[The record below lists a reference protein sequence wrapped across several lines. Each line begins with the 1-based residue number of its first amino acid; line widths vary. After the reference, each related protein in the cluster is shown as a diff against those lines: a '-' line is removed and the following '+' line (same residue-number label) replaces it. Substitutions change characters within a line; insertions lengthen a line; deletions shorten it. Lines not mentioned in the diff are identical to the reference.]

1 MGVFVSGVQQERRAR
16 SYWWLV
22 AVVLALFAVLA
33 GLAMLPRVINPFGER
48 EIDRS
53 QPVLLERIRD
63 LSRYHAARGE
73 FQVVIDLEK
82 DAPFLPAAVLGE
94 RTLFVAA
101 GSVDAYVD
109 FSAIGKGAIQ
119 ASEADH
125 TATVVLPHARLD
137 KVNLDQERSYVFEAK
152 RGVLNRIGEL
162 VSGSR
167 SNEQRLYVLAE
178 RKILAAAERS
188 RLEKQAE
195 VNTRA
200 MLVGLLGSLGYSK
213 VTVRFD
219 GSAS

>member
-1 MGVFVSGVQQERRAR
+1 MGVVVSGVQQERRAR

-33 GLAMLPRVINPFGER
+33 GLAMLPRVIDPFGER

-82 DAPFLPAAVLGE
+82 DAPFLPSAVLGE